1 MPEYASNSKGNAALT
16 TGIIGTA
23 LGGINALGGLGALGG
38 LFGNKQQAAP
48 VPPPPPVFGPYG
60 PFPPEPGDRPVT
72 RYEMGLWQRI
82 NEQGDAMNLQRMN
95 LLNDM
100 SNQKVDYVE
109 KLSGQ
114 KIDSNAILVNQKID
128 LLQDI
133 SRKNDELVLLASQ
146 KYTDQ
151 AKDSLQQQISA
162 QAVFNAEQS
171 ATMRCLNQQIQDMK
185 AIGRELTQVVVPNR
199 NVSPGW
205 GPAYVGPMPVQYVPV
220 PITGSTGGTDAATTT
235 TPTTGG

>member
-23 LGGINALGGLGALGG
+23 LGGINALGGIGALSGIFGG
-38 LFGNKQQAAP
+38 NRQQAP
-48 VPPPPPVFGPYG
+48 VQAPPPPFPPFG

-82 NEQGDAMNLQRMN
+82 NEQGDAMNRQRMD

-109 KLSGQ
+109 KLSNQ
-114 KIDSNAILVNQKID
+114 KADSNALLINQKVD
-128 LLQDI
+128 LLHDLT
-133 SRKNDELVLLASQ
+133 RKNDELVLLASQ

-162 QAVFNAEQS
+162 QAVYNAEQT
-171 ATMRCLNQQIQDMK
+171 ATMRCLNQQIQDLK
-185 AIGRELTQVVVPNR
+185 SITQIVVPNR

-235 TPTTGG
+235 PTTGG

>member
-1 MPEYASNSKGNAALT
+1 MPEYASNAKGNAALT

-23 LGGINALGGLGALGG
+23 LGGINAIGGLGALGG
-38 LFGNKQQAAP
+38 LFGNNRQQQAAP
-48 VPPPPPVFGPYG
+48 VPPPPPFA

-82 NEQGDAMNLQRMN
+82 NEQGDAMNRQRMD

-109 KLSGQ
+109 KLSTQ
-114 KIDSNAILVNQKID
+114 KVDSNALLINQKVD
-128 LLQDI
+128 LLHDI
-133 SRKNDELVLLASQ
+133 TRKNDELVLLASQ

-151 AKDSLQQQISA
+151 AKDGLQQQISA
-162 QAVFNAEQS
+162 QAVYNAEQT
-171 ATMRCLNQQIQDMK
+171 ATMRCLNQQIQDLK
-185 AIGRELTQVVVPNR
+185 SITQLVVPNR

-205 GPAYVGPMPVQYVPV
+205 GPAFVGPMPVQYVPV
-220 PITGSTGGTDAATTT
+220 PITGSTGGTEATTT

>member
-1 MPEYASNSKGNAALT
+1 MPEYASNGKGNAALT

-23 LGGINALGGLGALGG
+23 LGGINAIGGLGALGG
-38 LFGNKQQAAP
+38 LFGNNRQPA
-48 VPPPPPVFGPYG
+48 PPPPGPFG

-82 NEQGDAMNLQRMN
+82 NEQGDAMNRQRMD

-109 KLSGQ
+109 KLSNQ
-114 KIDSNAILVNQKID
+114 KADSNALLINQKVD
-128 LLQDI
+128 LLHDLT
-133 SRKNDELVLLASQ
+133 RKNDELVLLASQ

-151 AKDSLQQQISA
+151 AKDGLQQQISA
-162 QAVFNAEQS
+162 QAVYNAEQT
-171 ATMRCLNQQIQDMK
+171 ATMRCLNQQIQDLK
-185 AIGRELTQVVVPNR
+185 SITQIVIPNR

-205 GPAYVGPMPVQYVPV
+205 GPAFVGPMPVQYIPV
-220 PITGSTGGTDAATTT
+220 PITGNGGTEAATTST
-235 TPTTGG
+235 TSSGSGT

>member
-23 LGGINALGGLGALGG
+23 LGGINALGGIGALSGIFGG
-38 LFGNKQQAAP
+38 NRQQAP
-48 VPPPPPVFGPYG
+48 VQAPPPPFPPFG
-60 PFPPEPGDRPVT
+60 PFPLEPGDRPVT

-82 NEQGDAMNLQRMN
+82 NEQGDAMNRQRMD

-109 KLSGQ
+109 KLSNQ
-114 KIDSNAILVNQKID
+114 KADSNALLINQKVD
-128 LLQDI
+128 LLHDLT
-133 SRKNDELVLLASQ
+133 RKNDELVLLASQ

-162 QAVFNAEQS
+162 QAVYNAEQT
-171 ATMRCLNQQIQDMK
+171 ATMRCLNQQIQDIK
-185 AIGRELTQVVVPNR
+185 SITQLVVPNR

-235 TPTTGG
+235 PTTGG

>member
-1 MPEYASNSKGNAALT
+1 MPEYASNAKGNAALT

-23 LGGINALGGLGALGG
+23 LGGINAIGGLGALGG
-38 LFGNKQQAAP
+38 LFGNNRQQQAAP
-48 VPPPPPVFGPYG
+48 VPPPPPFGP
-60 PFPPEPGDRPVT
+60 FSPEPGDRPVT

-82 NEQGDAMNLQRMN
+82 NEQGDAMNRQRMD

-109 KLSGQ
+109 KLSNQ
-114 KIDSNAILVNQKID
+114 KVDSNALLINQKVD
-128 LLQDI
+128 LLHDLT
-133 SRKNDELVLLASQ
+133 RKNDELVLLASQ

-151 AKDSLQQQISA
+151 AKDGLQQQISA
-162 QAVFNAEQS
+162 QAVYNAEQT
-171 ATMRCLNQQIQDMK
+171 ATMRCLNQQIQDLK
-185 AIGRELTQVVVPNR
+185 SITQLVVPNR

-220 PITGSTGGTDAATTT
+220 PITGTTGGTEAGAT

>member
-1 MPEYASNSKGNAALT
+1 MPEYASNAKGNAALT

-23 LGGINALGGLGALGG
+23 LGGINAIGGLGALGG
-38 LFGNKQQAAP
+38 LFGNNRQQQAAP
-48 VPPPPPVFGPYG
+48 VPPPLPFA

-82 NEQGDAMNLQRMN
+82 NEQGDAMNRQRMD

-109 KLSGQ
+109 KLSTQ
-114 KIDSNAILVNQKID
+114 KVDSNALLINQKVD
-128 LLQDI
+128 LLHDLT
-133 SRKNDELVLLASQ
+133 RKNDELVLLASQ

-151 AKDSLQQQISA
+151 AKDGLQQQISA
-162 QAVFNAEQS
+162 QAVYNAEQT
-171 ATMRCLNQQIQDMK
+171 ATMRCLNQQIQDLK
-185 AIGRELTQVVVPNR
+185 SITQLVVPNR
-199 NVSPGW
+199 NVAPGW

-220 PITGSTGGTDAATTT
+220 PITGSGGTEAATTT